1 MPPQT
6 KRVTTTK
13 ERADGPAQETRYAR
27 QACVRPQVLSPPSS
41 ERETFSCPGT
51 RSIVLRGGWCAVCFS
66 CSLLRFFLLFLFCG
80 CLALYLVRISLGTR
94 ERAEAAPPSAIRD
107 GQRIPRARNRGE
119 ATTGRFP
126 NHSSTFTLAAPPP
139 PLSERRNTGSEKR
152 SLRDGS
158 DTIRR
163 APSLLTDARGLYDDG
178 IRVMNKV
185 RKTTGCCFVGV
196 HLQRFFLFLFA
207 AVVYVAANGGV
218 SVVSRHFAK
227 RTTCRSS
234 AGSTFVEAFF
244 SYCYRTPSPY
254 RKSNAAY

>member
-66 CSLLRFFLLFLFCG
+66 CSLLRFSFVLFCG
-80 CLALYLVRISLGTR
+80 YLALYLFRISLGTR

-126 NHSSTFTLAAPPP
+126 NHSSTFTLAALPT
-139 PLSERRNTGSEKR
+139 PLIGEKKHWVGKEVASGWVR
-152 SLRDGS
+152 HYTTRPEPSH
-158 DTIRR
+158 RR
-163 APSLLTDARGLYDDG
+163 AGRGLYDDG
-178 IRVMNKV
+178 
-185 RKTTGCCFVGV
+185 
-196 HLQRFFLFLFA
+196 
-207 AVVYVAANGGV
+207 
-218 SVVSRHFAK
+218 
-227 RTTCRSS
+227 TCYEQ
-234 AGSTFVEAFF
+234 G
-244 SYCYRTPSPY
+244 P
-254 RKSNAAY
+254 